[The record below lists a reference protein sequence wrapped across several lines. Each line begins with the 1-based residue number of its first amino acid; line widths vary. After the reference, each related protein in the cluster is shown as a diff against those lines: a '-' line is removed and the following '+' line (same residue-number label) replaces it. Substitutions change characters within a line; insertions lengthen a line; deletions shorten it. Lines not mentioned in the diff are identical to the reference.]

1 MNGND
6 NFAVLGLG
14 RFGSN
19 LALDLA
25 RMGHEVLAV
34 DNDEAKLNSVV
45 EIVDHAAQA
54 DITDEAALRELG
66 VADYS
71 CACVAVTDLQTSILC
86 VMQLKRLGVRR
97 IHCKVRNDLH
107 REILE
112 HLGADQVV
120 FPEQQMASQV
130 ARDLGTPSVSEYL
143 EVIGPFGIGQI
154 QAPSGYIG
162 RSLAEIDLRAK
173 LDLVLLLIRRG
184 SRVILQPE
192 LDEVIHEDD
201 VLVVAGRQVQMGRIG
216 RDPI

>member
-1 MNGND
+1 MIDEKG

-34 DNDEAKLNSVV
+34 DNDEAKLHPVV
-45 EIVDHAAQA
+45 DVVDHAAQA
-54 DITDEAALRELG
+54 DITDEGALRELG

-71 CACVAVTDLQTSILC
+71 CACIAVTDLQTSILC
-86 VMQLKRLGVRR
+86 VMHLKRLGIGR
-97 IHCKVRNDLH
+97 IHCKVRHDLH

-120 FPEQQMASQV
+120 FPEQQMAAQV
-130 ARDLGTPSVSEYL
+130 ARDLGTPNISEYL

-154 QAPSGYIG
+154 EAPSRFIG
-162 RSLAEIDLRAK
+162 RSLADLDLRANF
-173 LDLVLLLIRRG
+173 DVVPVLIRRG
-184 SRVILQPE
+184 SRVIMQPE
-192 LDEVIHEDD
+192 LNEIVRRDD
-201 VLVVAGRQVQMGRIG
+201 VLVLAGRQEQLGKLTASA
-216 RDPI
+216 